1 MEIINEAINKEDFV
15 KFLTD
20 DRMNIKYDNKLF
32 SKKVKGKLIK
42 IKQDNQLI
50 YEVHTEKKL
59 LIVVNAMYCGYNKDE
74 YWDIAKIAGL
84 EEVIADPNTLVR
96 I

>member
-1 MEIINEAINKEDFV
+1 MNKKDFA
-15 KFLTD
+15 KFLLD
-20 DRMNIKYDNKLF
+20 ERPEINYDNKTF
-32 SKKVKGKLIK
+32 SKQIKGALHKIK
-42 IKQDNQLI
+42 IDDELI

-59 LIVVNAMYCGYNKDE
+59 LIVVDALYCTFNRDA

>member
-1 MEIINEAINKEDFV
+1 MIMNKEDFA
-15 KFLTD
+15 KFLLND
-20 DRMNIKYDNKLF
+20 SLEIEYDNKVF
-32 SKKVKGKLIK
+32 TKK
-42 IKQDNQLI
+42 IKGFLNKIKVNNQLV

-59 LIVVNAMYCGYNKDE
+59 LIVIEALYCTFNRDA
-74 YWDIAKIAGL
+74 YWDVAKLAGL

>member
-1 MEIINEAINKEDFV
+1 MNKEDFA

-20 DRMNIKYDNKLF
+20 DRLQLEYDNQLF
-32 SKKVKGKLIK
+32 TKKQKGPLNKIK
-42 IKQDNQLI
+42 IGDELI

-59 LIVVNAMYCGYNKDE
+59 LIVVEALYCTFNRDA
-74 YWDIAKIAGL
+74 YWDVAKLADL

>member
-1 MEIINEAINKEDFV
+1 MNKEDFA
-15 KFLTD
+15 KFLLND
-20 DRMNIKYDNKLF
+20 SLEIEYDNKVF
-32 SKKVKGKLIK
+32 TKK
-42 IKQDNQLI
+42 IKGFLNKIKVNNQLV

-59 LIVVNAMYCGYNKDE
+59 LIVIEALYCTFNRDA
-74 YWDIAKIAGL
+74 YWDVAKLAGL